1 MRDND
6 LLSLLASSKL
16 RRDILI
22 YLEDGP
28 RTLSELR
35 DHLGVG
41 SSQLSTK
48 LRELLEYDLI
58 AAERKN
64 YSLTIQGRIILENY
78 WPLANTVDLFDR
90 HGSFWKTHDIECI
103 PAELRT
109 RIGELHN
116 SEYVKDDTEDI
127 NRTLSMLLKIM
138 TDAKQ
143 ICGVSSIYEDSI
155 VGTLLSRAKH
165 GIPVEMILARSVM
178 DRMEREHNDI
188 FKEFSGCA
196 NYHHYAIDEEIK
208 TPLILTDTHLYF
220 STYYSD
226 GVFDTQSNLVSNDP
240 VALNWGRDLFDYYK
254 ARATKK

>member
-28 RTLSELR
+28 KTLSELR

-58 AAERKN
+58 SAERKT
-64 YSLTIQGRIILENY
+64 YTLTTQGSIILVNY

-90 HGSFWKTHDIECI
+90 LGSFWNAHDIECI
-103 PAELRT
+103 PEELRY

-116 SEYVKDDTEDI
+116 ARYVKDDTEDI

-138 TDAKQ
+138 TEAKQ
-143 ICGVSSIYEDSI
+143 ISGVSSIYEDSI
-155 VGTLLSRAKH
+155 VGSLLSRAKQ

-178 DRMEREHNDI
+178 ERMEKEHNNI
-188 FKEFSGCA
+188 FQEFSGCA
-196 NYHHYAIDEEIK
+196 NYHHYATDEEIK

-226 GVFDTQSNLVSNDP
+226 GMFDTQSNLISDDP
-240 VALNWGRDLFDYYK
+240 VALKWGRDLLNYYK
-254 ARATKK
+254 ARAVKK